1 MYTIQLNEKG
11 SRTLNVSDEN
21 LRTIRKYDLF
31 SGLIDSHGYITD
43 SVLDKLRLNVRS
55 LIASHNGDCKDL
67 LDLCIDVIY
76 DKNMK
81 AFGLHSLILLY
92 LEWQNNQARHTE
104 DELPSE
110 YF

>member
-11 SRTLNVSDEN
+11 SRTLDVSDEN
-21 LRTIRKYDLF
+21 LETIRKYDLF

-55 LIASHNGDCKDL
+55 LIASHNGNCKDL

-92 LEWQNNQARHTE
+92 VDWQQKNSKTSE
-104 DELPSE
+104 ELPSE